1 MKSWIVLKDGATF
14 EGVSHHLPGKAFG
27 EVVFYT
33 GVVGYQ
39 ETLTNP
45 VYAGQILTL
54 TYPLIGNYG
63 VNDEDFESP
72 RVWPRALVAR
82 DLSPIYSNFRAQAS
96 FDEFL
101 EKNRIICINDVDT
114 RALTIHLREHGEMT
128 GIVATDGSD
137 PEKLKKELAQSA
149 SPYSQNLAAET
160 GAQEIREGNTS
171 GKHKIAIVD
180 FGIQKSLLG
189 QLRDL
194 EASWFCC
201 PPGSSPEKILA
212 QNPDGILLSGGPGDP
227 ERLPDSVQTI
237 RSLLGK
243 KPIFGI
249 GLGHQLLARA
259 GGARTFRMKLGHRGV
274 NYPVVETGKKQS
286 LITSQHHSF
295 CVDAQSLPRNLAVTH
310 THLNDKTIE
319 GIAFTDQPA
328 FSIQFFPARDE
339 SYRPNPCLEK
349 FMQMLGSGKS

>member
-1 MKSWIVLKDGATF
+1 MKSWIVLKDGTAF
-14 EGVSHHLPGKAFG
+14 AGVNYNLPGKAFG

-45 VYAGQILTL
+45 VYAGQILIL

-63 VNDEDFESP
+63 VNDEDPESP
-72 RVWPRALVAR
+72 RVWPRALIVR
-82 DLSPIYSNFRAQAS
+82 DLSPIHSNFRAQNS

-101 EKNRIICINDVDT
+101 EKHRIVCIKDVDT

-128 GIVATDGSD
+128 GIVTTDGSD
-137 PEKLKKELAQSA
+137 PEKLKKELAQSP
-149 SPYSQNLAAET
+149 SPYTQNLTVET
-160 GAQEIREGNTS
+160 GAQEIREEKTS

-194 EASWFCC
+194 GAAWICY
-201 PPGSSPEKILA
+201 PPGSGPEKILEK
-212 QNPDGILLSGGPGDP
+212 NPDGILLSSGPGDP
-227 ERLPDSVQTI
+227 EKLPEVVKNV
-237 RSLLGK
+237 RSLIGI
-243 KPIFGI
+243 KPVLGI
-249 GLGHQLLARA
+249 GLGHQLLALA

-286 LITSQHHSF
+286 LITFQHHSF

-319 GIAFTDQPA
+319 GIAFTDKPA
-328 FSIQFFPARDE
+328 LSIQFFPTRDE
-339 SYRPNPCLEK
+339 YYRPNQILAK
-349 FMQMLGSGKS
+349 FIEMLGK

>member
-1 MKSWIVLKDGATF
+1 MKSWIILKDGTVF
-14 EGVSHHLPGKAFG
+14 EGVSHNLPGKAFG

-33 GVVGYQ
+33 GVVGFQ

-45 VYAGQILTL
+45 VYAGQILIF

-63 VNDEDFESP
+63 VNDEDPESP
-72 RVWPRALVAR
+72 RVWPRALIVR

-96 FDEFL
+96 FEQFL
-101 EKNRIICINDVDT
+101 EKNRVVCIKDVDT

-149 SPYSQNLAAET
+149 SPYSQNLTAET
-160 GAQEIREGNTS
+160 GAREIQEEKTS
-171 GKHKIAIVD
+171 GRHKIAIID

-194 EASWFCC
+194 GASWLCY
-201 PPGSSPEKILA
+201 PPGSSPEKILEK
-212 QNPDGILLSGGPGDP
+212 NPSGILLSGGPGDP
-227 ERLPDSVQTI
+227 EKLPDAVKTI

-243 KPIFGI
+243 KPLLGI
-249 GLGHQLLARA
+249 GLGHQLLALA

-274 NYPVVETGKKQS
+274 NYPVVEIGNKQS

-295 CVDAQSLPRNLAVTH
+295 CVDAQSLPRTMAVTH

-328 FSIQFFPARDE
+328 LSIQFFPTRDE
-339 SYRPNPCLEK
+339 DYRPHPCLEK
-349 FMQMLGSGKS
+349 FIQMLGS

>member
-1 MKSWIVLKDGATF
+1 MKSWIILKDGTAF
-14 EGVSHHLPGKAFG
+14 EGVSHNLPGKAFG

-33 GVVGYQ
+33 GVVGFQ

-63 VNDEDFESP
+63 VNDEDPESP
-72 RVWPRALVAR
+72 RVWPRALIVR

-96 FDEFL
+96 FDQFL
-101 EKNRIICINDVDT
+101 EKNRVVCIKDVDT

-149 SPYSQNLAAET
+149 SPYSGNLTAET
-160 GAQEIREGNTS
+160 GAQEIREEKTS
-171 GKHKIAIVD
+171 GRHKIAIID

-194 EASWFCC
+194 GASWVCY
-201 PPGSSPEKILA
+201 PPGSGPEKILEK
-212 QNPDGILLSGGPGDP
+212 NPAGILLSGGPGDP
-227 ERLPDSVQTI
+227 ERLPDAVKTI

-249 GLGHQLLARA
+249 GLGHQLLALA

-310 THLNDKTIE
+310 AHLNDKTIE

-328 FSIQFFPARDE
+328 FSIQFFPTRDE
-339 SYRPNPCLEK
+339 NYRPNPYLEK
-349 FMQMLGSGKS
+349 FIQMSGS